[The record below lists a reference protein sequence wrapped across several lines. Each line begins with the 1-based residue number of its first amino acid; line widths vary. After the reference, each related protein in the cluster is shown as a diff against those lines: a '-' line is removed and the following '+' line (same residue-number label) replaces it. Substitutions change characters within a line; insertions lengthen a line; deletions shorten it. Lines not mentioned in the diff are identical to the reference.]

1 MLRKLK
7 ASKNVLCWKCQK
19 ETNEDDW
26 LCDWIGCLNSVCRGC
41 HLVRSRTAWCPGHRP
56 VRVVPVLGW
65 KIAPSL
71 LHPGRAA
78 DPGSHESVGRLSGA
92 MLSELSV
99 DQVAARSILEPS
111 RRKVVA
117 MVSKFADWVLLHRL
131 QARRAGGDK
140 QKERRLVMQF
150 LLDNGRAVASGRRK
164 KNMLQNINQN
174 IISAVRKRVCAK
186 DTTRVISAGGR
197 AARAEEPGVRPT
209 TMTTWARLLASAFP
223 EKLGRWLEGFM
234 KGLSALAPA
243 SPPVER
249 GNDLPWAKVQETAR
263 MDFKKNPSRVSAAV
277 WLAIALQRV
286 GLRPKAALRAA
297 MISGSRSWSH
307 LGGAQGLRVAVLLDK
322 DNPVGLSPAP
332 RVRFL
337 PVSEHPHLPQLLRH
351 LPLRDK
357 EYKSAFDK
365 RKELLAEQGVSYV
378 ISARRNAGEKADQMA
393 VDPGQVLNHRPGS
406 RSTVR
411 YVGSATPAA
420 TVRALAGW
428 GGSSS

>member
-1 MLRKLK
+1 
-7 ASKNVLCWKCQK
+7 
-19 ETNEDDW
+19 
-26 LCDWIGCLNSVCRGC
+26 
-41 HLVRSRTAWCPGHRP
+41 
-56 VRVVPVLGW
+56 
-65 KIAPSL
+65 
-71 LHPGRAA
+71 
-78 DPGSHESVGRLSGA
+78 

-286 GLRPKAALRAA
+286 GLRPKAALRELRIVKE
-297 MISGSRSWSH
+297 MTISWWVNG
-307 LGGAQGLRVAVLLDK
+307 
-322 DNPVGLSPAP
+322 
-332 RVRFL
+332 
-337 PVSEHPHLPQLLRH
+337 
-351 LPLRDK
+351 
-357 EYKSAFDK
+357 
-365 RKELLAEQGVSYV
+365 
-378 ISARRNAGEKADQMA
+378 
-393 VDPGQVLNHRPGS
+393 
-406 RSTVR
+406 
-411 YVGSATPAA
+411 
-420 TVRALAGW
+420 
-428 GGSSS
+428 